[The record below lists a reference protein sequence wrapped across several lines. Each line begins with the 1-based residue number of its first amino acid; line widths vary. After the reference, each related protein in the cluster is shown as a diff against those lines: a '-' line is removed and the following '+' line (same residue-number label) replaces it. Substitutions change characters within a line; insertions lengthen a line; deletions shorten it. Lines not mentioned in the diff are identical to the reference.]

1 MPNTRKRWIKRGTAL
16 STVPDG
22 VPNEK
27 TEKFLNFLNFLK
39 MSFFQFLTYFSSKIC
54 YFGTLLR
61 GSKIGVLT
69 DVSQWNGL
77 KITSTG

>member
-1 MPNTRKRWIKRGTAL
+1 MTDTRKRWFKVGSAF

-22 VPNEK
+22 VPSEK
-27 TEKFLNFLNFLK
+27 TKKISNFLYFLK
-39 MSFFQFLTYFSSKIC
+39 MSFFRFLTYFSSKIY

-61 GSKIGVLT
+61 GLKIGVLA

-77 KITSTG
+77 KITSIG